1 MLFEKEYIIFLKY
14 LTKLIDDIGNL
25 ISEKRSMSNDVFIKK
40 LCMII
45 LNPKYRVQLGI
56 LLIIISFITFII
68 SVV

>member
-1 MLFEKEYIIFLKY
+1 MLFESEYIIFLKY
-14 LTKLIDDIGNL
+14 LTALIDDIGNL
-25 ISEKRSMSNDVFIKK
+25 ISEKHKMSNEVFIQK

-56 LLIIISFITFII
+56 LLIIISFIIYII